1 MSSPTD
7 GPAAAAG
14 AALAALRAGR
24 IGRGDLVA
32 VVALKRVGL
41 ALAWAGGSWAS
52 PAGSSSVLPAVEAVV
67 APRWVW
73 WSAHDPASPVAGDG
87 EPTGPERSAGNGSG
101 PRRWRPAACWDL
113 AAAHRLLHGG
123 RRDDPAAVWAGAAGL
138 PPPAD
143 ARPIRLDGQ
152 LDLLTIVDHPDE
164 PAAADDPVGPD
175 GQLRPG
181 WAEETARGL
190 GPGGPAARL
199 ARAARLAVLALT
211 VQAAQERALRALPDP
226 RPRPTGVPLAVL
238 TARAESGAELL
249 ARELRRDGL
258 PVHRPTAEA
267 TLARAV
273 GPRPRNEAERLAGQ
287 RARDAPVLRHLGSS
301 VDLRNPASIRAGLAA
316 LGIDVPN
323 TRSHRLT
330 PLRGVHPVIEPLLA
344 WRKAERIAT
353 TYGYRWLDT
362 HVGQDGRL
370 RGEWRGSDG
379 AAGRMTAG
387 AGLHNLPADL
397 RVTVVAE
404 PGYRFVRADL
414 GQIEPRVLA
423 VVSGD
428 EELVRATRQDDLY
441 APVAARL
448 GVDRPTA
455 KVAVLAA
462 MYGQTTG
469 AAGQALRQMRETYP
483 VALAYLD
490 AADAAG
496 RSAALG
502 LPGTRPGPNAGT
514 GPNAGAGPDGG
525 LRTFGGRRI
534 PLRALALAD
543 GAEADA
549 AGGASAAWGRF
560 ARNAVVQGAAAEL
573 FKAWAVTV
581 RQTIDPLGGA
591 IVLCLHDEL
600 LLHVP
605 AARADAAVAATRAAL
620 DATAA
625 YWAAGSGVR
634 FVVDVTVV
642 ERWSDAKS

>member
-1 MSSPTD
+1 VSSPTD

-152 LDLLTIVDHPDE
+152 LDLLTIVDHPDD

-249 ARELRRDGL
+249 ACELRRDGL

-273 GPRPRNEAERLAGQ
+273 GPRPRNEVERLAGQ

-323 TRSHRLT
+323 TRSHRLA

-428 EELVRATRQDDLY
+428 AELTRATGQDDLY

-496 RSAALG
+496 RAAALG
-502 LPGTRPGPNAGT
+502 T
-514 GPNAGAGPDGG
+514 GPDGG

-534 PLRALALAD
+534 PLRALAGIGD
-543 GAEADA
+543 GDGGE
-549 AGGASAAWGRF
+549 GQTSGASAAWGRF

-581 RQTIDPLGGA
+581 RQAIAPRGGA

-600 LLHVP
+600 LLQVP
-605 AARADAAVAATRAAL
+605 TERAAEAVAATRAAL

-634 FVVDVTVV
+634 FVVDVSVV
-642 ERWSDAKS
+642 ERWSEAKG